1 MQRDGCKEIFSLT
14 QNTKQILLSK
24 HCNGDTQRHTVPW
37 IPQTDTHG
45 SHGCS
50 TSPTPG
56 QIEIRTGCTTKI
68 QTPKQQDILV
78 HTEQA

>member
-1 MQRDGCKEIFSLT
+1 MVT
-14 QNTKQILLSK
+14 
-24 HCNGDTQRHTVPW
+24 HTDLPW

-45 SHGCS
+45 SHGRS

-68 QTPKQQDILV
+68 QPPKQQNIFV

>member
-1 MQRDGCKEIFSLT
+1 MQGDGCKEIFSLT
-14 QNTKQILLSK
+14 QITKQILSSK
-24 HCNGDTQRHTVPW
+24 HCNGDTDLPW

-45 SHGCS
+45 SHGRS

-68 QTPKQQDILV
+68 QPPKQQDILV